1 MKPAKWP
8 EKIYRERFTVPGQP
22 GGLWLY
28 QPGRKGLKR
37 GNGTRC
43 DTEQGPAATSERG
56 TRNGVAPYSPA
67 SVCRDAKSAGHGA
80 PGAA

>member
-1 MKPAKWP
+1 MKRHQKW
-8 EKIYRERFTVPGQP
+8 R
-22 GGLWLY
+22 
-28 QPGRKGLKR
+28 
-37 GNGTRC
+37 
-43 DTEQGPAATSERG
+43 EQGPAATSGRG